1 MKIHLAYGLLSA
13 LTLVGISPQYAV
25 AQDDYSDTRIA
36 IDLTQ
41 AEQAHVRSRMLD
53 LLSGV
58 QAMTEAAANDDLDW
72 FREVADQ
79 LSTTSHDRATRSMQ
93 THMPDGFRQI
103 SRSLNRDL
111 ASLSELSDQTPMGVA
126 LDQLAMTLSNCTSCH
141 GSYRVTPT
149 ED

>member
-25 AQDDYSDTRIA
+25 AQDDYSDPRIA

-79 LSTTSHDRATRSMQ
+79 LSTPVTILQHGPCKLICQMGSGRSAGLSIAISLLCQSSPTRPLWELLWTSW
-93 THMPDGFRQI
+93 P
-103 SRSLNRDL
+103 
-111 ASLSELSDQTPMGVA
+111 
-126 LDQLAMTLSNCTSCH
+126 
-141 GSYRVTPT
+141 
-149 ED
+149 